1 MYFKMRSHNQTQLIL
16 SSLLNFKVFYSFY
29 FEIYNNFIITFKLYF
44 ILTFVINGVYIVN
57 G

>member
-1 MYFKMRSHNQTQLIL
+1 MYFKMHSHNQTQLIL

-29 FEIYNNFIITFKLYF
+29 FEIYNNFIITFKFYF